1 MVGGS
6 SARGREGLERHQWV
20 VEGELYRTFV
30 IFGRR
35 SDYSG
40 VIVQALPKLSLSIK
54 DWRSAPFARGCGSTL
69 VNQHIEERHIGSYWL
84 AVVKGEDIVRLISPV
99 TRLEQVGC

>member
-1 MVGGS
+1 MVAVS

-40 VIVQALPKLSLSIK
+40 VIVQALPKLFLSIK
-54 DWRSAPFARGCGSTL
+54 DWRSAPFARGCGCTL
-69 VNQHIEERHIGSYWL
+69 VNNTLRNVALDHIDQSGDQSGAGRMLSEGS
-84 AVVKGEDIVRLISPV
+84 
-99 TRLEQVGC
+99 